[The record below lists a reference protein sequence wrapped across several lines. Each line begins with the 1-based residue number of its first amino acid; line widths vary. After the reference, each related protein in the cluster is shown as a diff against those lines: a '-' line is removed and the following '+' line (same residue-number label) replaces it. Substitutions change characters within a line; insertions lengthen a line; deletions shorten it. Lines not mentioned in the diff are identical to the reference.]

1 MSACYDIHAH
11 LADSRIVGNAES
23 ILSASAQQ
31 GVRGILV
38 NAARVEEWP
47 TVVRLASY
55 PAVYGALGLH
65 PFFIGDWEAALPDRL
80 KAAILAA
87 GPRIRAVGEI
97 GLDFCHGR
105 EWVRRQIGTLEA
117 QLGVAGELGL
127 PVILHN
133 RKSWPEF
140 LAVWRSCGHAV
151 PHGVCHHFT
160 GGREMARQLLDL
172 GLFISFCGPLTYP
185 NARRLKETAEYV
197 PLERVLTETDA
208 PDLPAQPY
216 RGGFSYPWQV
226 SVIVDELARLKSR
239 SREAVA
245 EQVERNFRTVLRLP
259 SPAGQAS

>member
-1 MSACYDIHAH
+1 MNAYYDIHAH
-11 LADSRIVGNAES
+11 LADSRIVQEAES
-23 ILSASAQQ
+23 ILAASEQQ

-38 NAARVEEWP
+38 AAARVEEWP
-47 TVVRLASY
+47 TVVRLASQ
-55 PAVYGALGLH
+55 PTVYGALGLH
-65 PFFIGDWEAALPDRL
+65 PFFTENWDSTLPARL

-87 GPRIRAVGEI
+87 APCIRAVGEI
-97 GLDFCHGR
+97 GLDFCQGR
-105 EWVRRQIGTLEA
+105 ERVRHQVTILEA
-117 QLGVAGELGL
+117 QFSVAGELGM

-160 GGREMARQLLDL
+160 GGRDMARQLLDL

-185 NARRLKETAEYV
+185 NARRLKEPAEYV

-216 RGGFSYPWQV
+216 RGGFSYPWHV
-226 SVIVDELARLKSR
+226 RAIVDELARLKKLPV
-239 SREAVA
+239 ETVA
-245 EQVERNFRTVLRLP
+245 AQIEKNFRLVLNLAER
-259 SPAGQAS
+259 